1 MKKLLHL
8 SLLFLSL
15 MGFGQAPIYQFN
27 FDGTLTDTSGTI
39 TLNTTSP
46 VNYFADRNG
55 NAGGAGNCSS
65 RILTATMPN
74 LPQGNAARTVS
85 FWARTVYSSSQPS
98 NFLFAY
104 GSGTSNNGFGY
115 FESYSTAQSSSGR
128 NYTYNVANNIDKPLL
143 SNPTNSWHHYVIIHG
158 YNGNANRGAIFI
170 DGVLQADQTRPT
182 ALNTTGTNFVIGQD
196 LTGTDTSLSAAM
208 DDLRIYN
215 VALTQTQVTV
225 LHSGMMPAVTNPSAT
240 NITNSSAT
248 INYTID
254 AFGQN
259 VNRKVFYSDL
269 YGNSLQTPDVLISN
283 NVPTNYSTAL
293 TALVA
298 NRRYNY
304 FAVGQVA
311 GNTSIPFGSTPI
323 RSFTTTG
330 SAAVP
335 VISGVSV
342 GSVTLNSVVITY
354 SMNPN
359 GSGSAS
365 SFIGYQSANGGGS
378 ANGDTA
384 SGTTTTEYTETLTG
398 LSPNTTY
405 TYEVW
410 AQNSLGE
417 SIPITGTFT
426 TAPATPAPTITNVSA
441 SNVNF
446 NSATINYNLNAFGSA
461 TTYAVEYTT
470 DVLAQWQTQN
480 GGTTSVNT
488 STPFQVQLAGLTPNE
503 TYFVRVK
510 AINTNGQITTSSEI
524 QFNTPTP
531 IVLTNVNDSNVSA
544 TTAQI
549 NYTLNTNGY
558 DTLVELR
565 YQAGTFFDSDNPFTT
580 ITITNSVSNTAAT
593 NYTYTISGLTPNT
606 TYSYQFGAVS
616 ANAGGAE
623 TGENA
628 AFTTLGIS
636 AQPTA
641 ASPQTFCQTANP
653 TVANLSASG
662 SIIKWYAAATGGS
675 PLASTTALTQ
685 GTYYVTQTQPN
696 SVEST
701 RLPITV
707 NITIVSPPSNVP
719 ANQVF
724 CQSATLGNI
733 QTGAGSNFNWYAA
746 PTGGAALPNSTAIT
760 TSTYYLSQT
769 IMACE
774 SPRTAVSVTVNL
786 VNAPTAQAQTFCQSG
801 TVANLIANGTQL
813 KWYASQTAGVQLASS
828 TALATGTYYVSQT
841 NTNCESTRTPVSVT
855 VNVVNAPTA
864 ATQSFCQ
871 SATVADLVANGT
883 GIKWYSVQTGGA
895 QLASNTALTTATY
908 YVSQTVNNCE
918 SSRTAV
924 TVEVNQVQAPIFPQN
939 QSFCNSATFSNIQVS
954 FGANLKWFANATG
967 GTPLA
972 NTTALTTGTYYASQT
987 VAGCESPRTA
997 VSVTVTVVNAPT
1009 GNASQSFTQGATIA
1023 NLSANGTAIVWFSSQ
1038 NDAASNTN
1046 PLPASTIL
1054 INNNTYYAVQT
1065 INGCRSN
1072 NSLAVTVTV
1081 TLSINDTKQLN
1092 FSLYPNPA
1100 LEMINVDLDGELES
1114 IKIYSLQGQRV
1125 IFADTTEINVSNLA
1139 SGIYIVKVQDM
1150 NGAIGT
1156 QKLIIK

>member
-8 SLLFLSL
+8 SLLFLTLTSL
-15 MGFGQAPIYQFN
+15 GQTPIYQFN
-27 FDGTLTDTSGTI
+27 FDGTLTDTGGAI

-55 NAGGAGNCSS
+55 NANGAGNCSS
-65 RILTATMPN
+65 RILTANMPN

-128 NYTYNVANNIDKPLL
+128 NYTYNAANNIDKPLL

-215 VALTQTQVTV
+215 VALTPTQVTV
-225 LHSGMMPAVTNPSAT
+225 LYSGMMPAVTNPSAT
-240 NITNSSAT
+240 NITNSTAT

-269 YGNSLQTPDVLISN
+269 YGNSLQTADVLITN
-283 NVPTNYSTAL
+283 NAPTNYSTAL
-293 TALVA
+293 TALVP

-311 GNTSIPFGSTPI
+311 GNASIPFGSTPN

-335 VISGVSV
+335 IISGVSV
-342 GSVTLNSVVITY
+342 GSITLNSVVITY

-365 SFIGYQSANGGGS
+365 SFIGFQSTSGGGS

-384 SGTTTTEYTETLTG
+384 SGTTTTQFTETLTG

-426 TAPATPAPTITNVSA
+426 TAPATPAPAITNVST
-441 SNVNF
+441 SNVSF
-446 NSATINYNLNAFGSA
+446 NSATVNFDLNAFGSA
-461 TTYAVEYTT
+461 TTYVVEYGT
-470 DVLAQWQTQN
+470 DVIGAFQTQN

-488 STPFQVQLAGLTPNE
+488 ATPFQVQLTNLTPAEN
-503 TYFVRVK
+503 YFARIK
-510 AINTNGQITTSSEI
+510 ATNASGQITFAAEVY
-524 QFNTPTP
+524 FNTPNAL
-531 IVLTNVNDSNVSA
+531 VLTNVNDSNVTA

-558 DTLVELR
+558 NAVVELR
-565 YQAGTFFDSDNPFTT
+565 YQAGTFFDSDNPFTI
-580 ITITNSVSNTAAT
+580 ITVSNSVTNNTAT

-606 TYSYQFGAVS
+606 TYSYQFGVAS
-616 ANAGGAE
+616 PNAGSVQ

-636 AQPTA
+636 AQPA
-641 ASPQTFCQTANP
+641 APSPQTFCQTANP

-662 SIIKWYAAATGGS
+662 TTIKWYTAATGGS
-675 PLASTTALTQ
+675 PLASTTALSQ

-701 RLPITV
+701 RLAVTV
-707 NITIVSPPSNVP
+707 NITIISPPSNVP
-719 ANQVF
+719 ANQAF
-724 CQSATLGNI
+724 CQSATLGSI

-746 PTGGAALPNSTAIT
+746 PTGGAVLPNSTAIT
-760 TSTYYLSQT
+760 TGTYYLSQT

-774 SPRTAVSVTVNL
+774 SPRTTVSVTVNV

-801 TVANLIANGTQL
+801 TVANLSANGTQL
-813 KWYASQTAGVQLASS
+813 KWYAA
-828 TALATGTYYVSQT
+828 
-841 NTNCESTRTPVSVT
+841 
-855 VNVVNAPTA
+855 
-864 ATQSFCQ
+864 
-871 SATVADLVANGT
+871 
-883 GIKWYSVQTGGA
+883 QTGG
-895 QLASNTALTTATY
+895 S
-908 YVSQTVNNCE
+908 
-918 SSRTAV
+918 
-924 TVEVNQVQAPIFPQN
+924 
-939 QSFCNSATFSNIQVS
+939 
-954 FGANLKWFANATG
+954 
-967 GTPLA
+967 PLA
-972 NTTALTTGTYYASQT
+972 NTTALTTGTYYVSQT
-987 VAGCESPRTA
+987 NANCESSRTA
-997 VSVTVTVVNAPT
+997 VSVTVNVTNAPTAQAQTYCQSATVANLTANGANLKWYTTQTGGSPLANTTALSTATYYVSQTINNCESSRTAVSVIIDEVNPPAIQNNQSFCSGATISNIQVTFGTNVKWYATATGGNQLANTTALATGTYYASQTFASCESLRTAVAVTVSSVNAPT
-1009 GNASQSFTQGATIA
+1009 GNASQSFTEGATVA

-1038 NDAASNTN
+1038 ADAANNTN

-1054 INNNTYYAVQT
+1054 VNNSTYYAVQT

-1072 NSLAVTVTV
+1072 NSLAVNVTV
-1081 TLSINDTKQLN
+1081 TLSINDTQKLN
-1092 FSLYPNPA
+1092 FSIYPNPA
-1100 LEMINVDLDGELES
+1100 LEVIKVELDRELES
-1114 IKIYSLQGQRV
+1114 VEIFSLQGQKV
-1125 IFADTTEINVSNLA
+1125 ILAKNTEINILNLA
-1139 SGIYIVKVQDM
+1139 SGIYIVKVQDK

-1156 QKLIIK
+1156 QKLIKK